1 MKSWKSKRCK
11 VTNFYGYQHKTKIKN
26 YNYIHNKQVVV
37 DTVYNKKVLVAGIVK
52 YNWSN
57 IEITINQSDKMIR
70 DFKYGSFDAEK
81 Q

>member
-1 MKSWKSKRCK
+1 M
-11 VTNFYGYQHKTKIKN
+11 
-26 YNYIHNKQVVV
+26 VV

-57 IEITINQSDKMIR
+57 IEITINQSDKMIW
-70 DFKYGSFDAEK
+70 DFRYGSFAAEK

>member
-1 MKSWKSKRCK
+1 M
-11 VTNFYGYQHKTKIKN
+11 
-26 YNYIHNKQVVV
+26 VV

-70 DFKYGSFDAEK
+70 DFRYGSFAAEK